1 MTDKLTDDEGRV
13 NQTDDESTGEK
24 NGQIAGG
31 QTGSTTD
38 GTSDEIIFDVA
49 PGEQFVDDRSRIT
62 IFFQVLGRKFWKLI
76 TVNLMYMLFNIPA
89 IIVAVFLG
97 MYMMEL
103 FIPQGVLDASPDDIV
118 TIFMAYGIPA
128 VMILMAV
135 PVICVGP
142 IF

>member
-103 FIPQGVLDASPDDIV
+103 FIP
-118 TIFMAYGIPA
+118 
-128 VMILMAV
+128 
-135 PVICVGP
+135 
-142 IF
+142 